1 MQRSEFERIK
11 RVVDAF
17 ERSDWSEIDVRMG
30 DLRIHLA
37 VGAPAATTS
46 AGRPPTH
53 QHGMPAAAAGPGPA
67 TRSTVAGDAHAT
79 TDLTQ
84 TSGDPTATTAIVDI
98 DIAEGFVVTAPTPGI
113 FWRSPEPG
121 APPFADVGDTVAAP
135 DTVCIIEVMKLMSH
149 LKAGVRGRVAAVH
162 VENGVA
168 VAKDAPLFT
177 IVTTEP
183 DGPEAAEPDDRDE
196 SVS

>member
-37 VGAPAATTS
+37 VSTAAATTS
-46 AGRPPTH
+46 AVRPSARREATD
-53 QHGMPAAAAGPGPA
+53 AAAAVLGPA
-67 TRSTVAGDAHAT
+67 TRSTVADAVHAT
-79 TDLTQ
+79 TDRSR
-84 TSGDPTATTAIVDI
+84 TSDHSTAKTTTVAVDVS
-98 DIAEGFVVTAPTPGI
+98 DGFVVTAPTPGI

-121 APPFADVGDTVAAP
+121 APPFAEVGDTVAAP

-149 LKAGVRGRVAAVH
+149 LKAGVRGRVVAVH
-162 VENGVA
+162 AENGVA

-177 IVTTEP
+177 IVTDEP
-183 DGPEAAEPDDRDE
+183 DGPRRPDDPDE
-196 SVS
+196 SIS

>member
-37 VGAPAATTS
+37 VGAPAATT
-46 AGRPPTH
+46 GRPPVHHTEV
-53 QHGMPAAAAGPGPA
+53 AAAGPGP
-67 TRSTVAGDAHAT
+67 TTPSRVADDVHAT
-79 TDLTQ
+79 TDRGR
-84 TSGDPTATTAIVDI
+84 TSDDPTAPTATVGV

-121 APPFADVGDTVAAP
+121 APPFADVGDTVAAS

-149 LKAGVRGRVAAVH
+149 LKAGVRGRIAAVH

-177 IVTTEP
+177 IVTDEP
-183 DGPEAAEPDDRDE
+183 DGPHRTVEPGDPDE
-196 SVS
+196 NVS

>member
-37 VGAPAATTS
+37 VGAPAAGTS
-46 AGRPPTH
+46 AGRPPAH
-53 QHGMPAAAAGPGPA
+53 EERVAAAADGPGTA
-67 TRSTVAGDAHAT
+67 TGSTVAGDVHVAT
-79 TDLTQ
+79 DRSQ
-84 TSGDPTATTAIVDI
+84 TSDDPTAATATLDVDL
-98 DIAEGFVVTAPTPGI
+98 ATGFVVTAPTPGI

-121 APPFADVGDTVAAP
+121 APPFADVGDIVAAS
-135 DTVCIIEVMKLMSH
+135 DTVCIIEVKKLMSH

-162 VENGVA
+162 VDNGVA

-177 IVTTEP
+177 IVTAEP